1 MRIAYLECFAGISGD
16 MLLGAL
22 VEAGVAPALLEQTA
36 AALGLG
42 ATLRF
47 ETADRSGISAR
58 KARVLV
64 DGHDAD
70 APAQHEHAHN
80 LDHSH
85 SDEHTHSHEHS
96 HAHSHSHTHSDE
108 PGYPHSHSH
117 EHSHSREEEH
127 SHSHSHEHAHQHGR
141 TLPAIRAL
149 LNAAPLPADARALA
163 LRTFDLLGTA
173 EAAIHNVPIES
184 IHFHEVG
191 AVDAIVDI
199 TCAAVGLT
207 SLSVERWYCS
217 PVNVGSGMVDCA
229 HGRFPVPAPATAS
242 LLRDVPTYSDGP
254 AMELVTP
261 TGAALLRALG
271 CEFTRPAA
279 RFAQIGYGAGTR
291 NPARFPNVLR
301 LSIGEAVSSA
311 IDPVIAA
318 QDSAAE
324 DTIARETVSVVEC
337 AIDDLSPQVVAHA
350 SQLALEHGALDVMA
364 TSVVMKKGR
373 VGTLLSVLC
382 KPSDAARFEELLFRE
397 TSTLGVRTRTEQRR
411 TLERSHITVSTSY
424 GDVRIKI
431 AALDG
436 VVTHAQPEYE
446 DCHARALAHRVPLKQ
461 VLDAAMQAW
470 GSHSQSSQS
479 QGSHPETAHSQATPS
494 HKEALAHE

>member
-1 MRIAYLECFAGISGD
+1 MRIAYLECFAGLSGD

-22 VEAGVAPALLEQTA
+22 VDAGVDPALLEQTA

-47 ETADRSGISAR
+47 DTADRSGISAR

-70 APAQHEHAHN
+70 APAPHEHSHN
-80 LDHSH
+80 HDHSPTNEH
-85 SDEHTHSHEHS
+85 SHSHEHS
-96 HAHSHSHTHSDE
+96 HAHSHSHSDE
-108 PGYPHSHSH
+108 TGDAHSHSHAHEHSHSH
-117 EHSHSREEEH
+117 EHT
-127 SHSHSHEHAHQHGR
+127 HSHEHGR

-163 LRTFDLLGTA
+163 LRTFELLGTA
-173 EAAIHNVPIES
+173 EAAIHNVPVES

-207 SLSVERWYCS
+207 SLGVERWYCS
-217 PVNVGSGMVDCA
+217 PVNVGSGFVDCA

-242 LLRDVPTYSDGP
+242 LLRGVPTYSDGP
-254 AMELVTP
+254 SMELVTP

-271 CEFTRPAA
+271 CEFTRPLAQ
-279 RFAQIGYGAGTR
+279 FQQIGYGAGTR

-301 LSIGEAVSSA
+301 LSIGETV
-311 IDPVIAA
+311 
-318 QDSAAE
+318 SAAE
-324 DTIARETVSVVEC
+324 AVGASEDSSARETVSVVEC

-373 VGTLLSVLC
+373 VGTLLTVLC
-382 KPSDAARFEELLFRE
+382 KPIDAPRFEELLFRE

-411 TLERSHITVSTSY
+411 TLERSHVTVSTSY
-424 GDVRIKI
+424 GDVRMKI
-431 AALDG
+431 AMLDG
-436 VVTHAQPEYE
+436 VVAHAQPEYE
-446 DCHARALAHRVPLKQ
+446 DCHACALAHRVPLKQ

-470 GSHSQSSQS
+470 GSRS
-479 QGSHPETAHSQATPS
+479 ETTPS
-494 HKEALAHE
+494 HTASQKEALAHE